1 MKKLTLSKLGCSAVI
16 ALFMPLGVA
25 HAYDANDRI
34 QSHLGEGAPIISS
47 STMTAKSGT
56 QEGWSGSQ
64 GAQGP
69 IRSDMTQDKAVESET
84 AAQKRQLER
93 QLFPLNA
100 EGS

>member
-1 MKKLTLSKLGCSAVI
+1 MKKLTLSKLGCCAVI

-34 QSHLGEGAPIISS
+34 QTYLGEPTSAN
-47 STMTAKSGT
+47 STMAAKSGT

-69 IRSDMTQDKAVESET
+69 IRSDMTQDKAVESEK
-84 AAQKRQLER
+84 ASKKRELER
-93 QLFPLNA
+93 HLFPLNA